1 MPSFYFP
8 TDWEQ
13 ASQLTFIFFRGVE
26 TTNQISNKYIY
37 IYLLYISYYPYLER
51 IPIVNNRG
59 LTFAPAPI
67 PGHTVKTMDMS
78 SVGPHNA
85 VTGWKGLGKMMVE
98 PVAIPQECHL
108 HIPRPASPSPILE
121 RVLYAISKPS
131 PVMLG
136 SWHRVWPHFWRLGSW
151 ILLDNLQ
158 THGQDVQDSK
168 GCGRDP
174 GSLAI
179 LPAHSRGGRGSVPY
193 FLFPRDGRNQEAC
206 NSS

>member
-1 MPSFYFP
+1 
-8 TDWEQ
+8 
-13 ASQLTFIFFRGVE
+13 
-26 TTNQISNKYIY
+26 
-37 IYLLYISYYPYLER
+37 
-51 IPIVNNRG
+51 
-59 LTFAPAPI
+59 
-67 PGHTVKTMDMS
+67 
-78 SVGPHNA
+78 
-85 VTGWKGLGKMMVE
+85 
-98 PVAIPQECHL
+98 
-108 HIPRPASPSPILE
+108 
-121 RVLYAISKPS
+121 
-131 PVMLG
+131 MLG

-206 NSS
+206 NSSWLASQREFHFCKIAIDSLFTDINGDFPVCFLRWPEAKWPSSWSQDEGSSHPGWLRWSQHGGSILIIAGCNPIHIARHPNPVDLGCQLSSLFMLAEISLLHTSTELRWHIW